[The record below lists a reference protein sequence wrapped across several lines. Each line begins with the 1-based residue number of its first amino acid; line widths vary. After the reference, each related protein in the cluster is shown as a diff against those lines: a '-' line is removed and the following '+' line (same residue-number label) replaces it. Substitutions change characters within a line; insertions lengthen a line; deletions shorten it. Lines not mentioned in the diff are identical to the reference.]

1 MNERNAILKLLAL
14 FTACACAGAVC
25 AQTYPAKPVRVVVP
39 YPAGAGVDI
48 ITRLYMPRLTERL
61 GQQFIVDNRAGA
73 AGNVG
78 AEIVAH
84 AAPDGYMLLMAPA
97 SIAISQSLYKNL
109 RYDLKR
115 DFNAIALIGSAPF
128 VLVVHPSLPVK
139 NTRDLIALAK
149 AHPDSLAYA
158 SAGSGS
164 SSHLIGE
171 MFKMQAGVKILHVP
185 YKGTAPAVTDVI
197 AGQVS
202 ITFSNTLSVLPQV
215 AAGRLHALAMTS
227 AKRSSAAPNLPTV
240 SESGLPGFEGTTWFS
255 LLAPAGTPRE
265 IITRL
270 NTVLAEIAQ
279 TQDMRDRLAEQ
290 GAEPQG
296 GTPEQIANYLASET
310 VKWAKVVA
318 ASGMTA
324 E

>member
-1 MNERNAILKLLAL
+1 MKRSIAILFA
-14 FTACACAGAVC
+14 ACACAGAVC
-25 AQTYPAKPVRVVVP
+25 AQNYPAKAVRVVVP

-48 ITRLYMPRLTERL
+48 ITRLYTPRLTERL
-61 GQQFIVDNRAGA
+61 GQQFVVDNRAGA

-97 SIAISQSLYKNL
+97 SIAISQSLYKKL

-115 DFNAIALIGSAPF
+115 DFEAIALIGSAPF

-149 AHPDSLAYA
+149 ARPGSLAYA

-171 MFKMQAGVKILHVP
+171 MFKMQAGVNILHVP

-202 ITFSNTLSVLPQV
+202 ITFANTLTVLYQV
-215 AAGRLHALAMTS
+215 AAGRLRALAMTS

-240 SESGLPGFEGTTWFS
+240 AESGVPGFEGTTWFS

-265 IITRL
+265 VIARL
-270 NTVLAEIAQ
+270 NLVLTEIAQ

-290 GAEPQG
+290 GAEPQS
-296 GTPEQIANYLASET
+296 GTPEQTTQYLASET
-310 VKWAKVVA
+310 AKWAKVVA
-318 ASGMTA
+318 AAGMTTD
-324 E
+324 